1 MELLTMKEAMVK
13 LNEQLVNAEDKEF
26 GVFVRITTVVGM
38 EQSFITSPSEVKLEE
53 DYLIEFNEGMMSCS
67 IEFDKNGTYRWNE
80 SEKGLIYI
88 APYRMFTASIIFS
101 EN

>member
-13 LNEQLVNAEDKEF
+13 LNEQLSNAKDKEF
-26 GVFVRITTVVGM
+26 GVFVRVYSNGM
-38 EQSFITSPSEVKLEE
+38 EQSFITSTEEVFFEE
-53 DYLIEFNEGMMSCS
+53 KEIIFYEGMMRCE
-67 IEFDKNGTYRWNE
+67 IEFDERGTYRWNE
-80 SEKGLIYI
+80 SEKGLVYI

>member
-13 LNEQLVNAEDKEF
+13 VNEQLSSAEDKEF
-26 GVFVRITTVVGM
+26 GVFVRVYSNGM
-38 EQSFITSPSEVKLEE
+38 EQSFITSTGEVFFEE
-53 DYLIEFNEGMMSCS
+53 NEIIFYEGMMRCE
-67 IEFDKNGTYRWNE
+67 IKFDERGTYRWNE
-80 SEKGLIYI
+80 SEKGLVYI